1 VSSGGDWLFRSKS
14 FENSAEQRGRKV
26 AAGGATRAEREKGNA
41 FSLSLLPFFF
51 WFFLHFVYFFQTK
64 NNNFFCVFLFDAFML
79 FMN

>member
-51 WFFLHFVYFFQTK
+51 WFFFYTLFIYFQTK
-64 NNNFFCVFLFDAFML
+64 NNNFLA
-79 FMN
+79 